1 MMRMH
6 LLLTGMA
13 LAVTGCYAPDV
24 VDCTVTC
31 TEPTDCADG
40 QACTATGFCAAE
52 GATCM
57 GGGITVDAGTPALIT
72 LRVQIDGEG
81 MVNVMGIGDCSRGMN
96 NGVCT
101 WQVQPRALRLQA
113 SPGPNRT
120 FDKWTTMN
128 CAGQSSTCMFTPSAA
143 TTVGVKFR

>member
-1 MMRMH
+1 MQMH
-6 LLLTGMA
+6 TLIAGMA
-13 LAVTGCYAPDV
+13 LAVSGCYAPDV

-40 QACTATGFCAAE
+40 QACTANGFCATE

-57 GGGITVDAGTPALIT
+57 GEGVTADGGVTAIA
-72 LRVQIDGEG
+72 LRVQIEGDGR
-81 MVNVMGIGDCSRGMN
+81 VFVMGVGECSRAMN

-101 WQVQPRALRLQA
+101 WQVQPRALRFQA
-113 SPGPNRT
+113 TPGNDRE

-128 CAGQSSTCMFTPSAA
+128 CAGQSSTCTFTPSAA
-143 TTVGVKFR
+143 TTVGVKFK